1 MSASENIWSEIILE
15 TSSVSKL
22 LLFTIAAFSLI
33 LTLNGTLPGTLGT
46 GTSIVIAAGLLYG
59 LNPEPAT
66 Q

>member
-1 MSASENIWSEIILE
+1 MSVSEDIWSEIILE
-15 TSSVSKL
+15 TSSVGKL

-33 LTLNGTLPGTLGT
+33 LTLSGTLPGTLGT
-46 GTSIVIAAGLLYG
+46 GVSIVIAAGLLYG